1 MGGFTVNGFGATD
14 RFVPIRNLGTFQ
26 CPHCKQERM
35 LQLME
40 VQRKVSLLYIQTV
53 TINTKY
59 AIACASCQNG
69 YYIEEQQKDDI
80 LYGRAIATITEQ
92 GAVLLK
98 KEKIIDAP
106 ENPEKQ
112 ENTEKQ
118 EKQEK
123 PSLPQNSQAERQTQS
138 AQQNTLQD
146 TQQDTL
152 VGQQAR
158 AGQPRR
164 RFCGRCGSPLDG
176 QTGRCPVCD
185 KAEDMEDMQT
195 EEFDVEKAMN
205 GADFTLQTKTITRTG
220 TAEEKKG
227 TAEDTETAADTDT
240 NAAAHTDVVQRLAG
254 KLSRKICPVCGLLFS
269 GDKTTC
275 PVCGSGLEDRK

>member
-106 ENPEKQ
+106 E
-112 ENTEKQ
+112 
-118 EKQEK
+118 KQEK
-123 PSLPQNSQAERQTQS
+123 PSLPQNSQAER
-138 AQQNTLQD
+138 
-146 TQQDTL
+146 
-152 VGQQAR
+152 
-158 AGQPRR
+158 PRR

-185 KAEDMEDMQT
+185 GAEN
-195 EEFDVEKAMN
+195 KS
-205 GADFTLQTKTITRTG
+205 
-220 TAEEKKG
+220 
-227 TAEDTETAADTDT
+227 TAADAG
-240 NAAAHTDVVQRLAG
+240 AAANAGAAQSLAG
-254 KLSRKICPVCGLLFS
+254 KLSRKICPSCGLLFS
-269 GDKTTC
+269 SDKTTC

>member
-106 ENPEKQ
+106 EKQEKQ

-123 PSLPQNSQAERQTQS
+123 PSLPQNSQAER
-138 AQQNTLQD
+138 
-146 TQQDTL
+146 
-152 VGQQAR
+152 
-158 AGQPRR
+158 PRR
-164 RFCGRCGSPLDG
+164 RFCGRCGSPLDE

-185 KAEDMEDMQT
+185 GAEN
-195 EEFDVEKAMN
+195 KS
-205 GADFTLQTKTITRTG
+205 
-220 TAEEKKG
+220 
-227 TAEDTETAADTDT
+227 TAADAG
-240 NAAAHTDVVQRLAG
+240 AAANAGAAQSLAG
-254 KLSRKICPVCGLLFS
+254 KLSRKICPSCGLLFS
-269 GDKTTC
+269 SDKTTC

>member
-106 ENPEKQ
+106 E
-112 ENTEKQ
+112 
-118 EKQEK
+118 KQEK
-123 PSLPQNSQAERQTQS
+123 PSLPQNSQAER
-138 AQQNTLQD
+138 
-146 TQQDTL
+146 
-152 VGQQAR
+152 
-158 AGQPRR
+158 PRR
-164 RFCGRCGSPLDG
+164 RFCGRCGSSLDE

-185 KAEDMEDMQT
+185 GAEN
-195 EEFDVEKAMN
+195 KS
-205 GADFTLQTKTITRTG
+205 
-220 TAEEKKG
+220 
-227 TAEDTETAADTDT
+227 TAADAG
-240 NAAAHTDVVQRLAG
+240 AAANAGAAQSLAG

>member
-106 ENPEKQ
+106 E
-112 ENTEKQ
+112 
-118 EKQEK
+118 KQEK
-123 PSLPQNSQAERQTQS
+123 PSLPQNSQAER
-138 AQQNTLQD
+138 
-146 TQQDTL
+146 
-152 VGQQAR
+152 
-158 AGQPRR
+158 PRR
-164 RFCGRCGSPLDG
+164 RFCGRCGSSLDG

-185 KAEDMEDMQT
+185 GAEN
-195 EEFDVEKAMN
+195 KS
-205 GADFTLQTKTITRTG
+205 
-220 TAEEKKG
+220 
-227 TAEDTETAADTDT
+227 TAADAG
-240 NAAAHTDVVQRLAG
+240 AAANAGAAQSLAG
-254 KLSRKICPVCGLLFS
+254 KLSRKICPSCGLLFS
-269 GDKTTC
+269 SDKTTC

>member
-106 ENPEKQ
+106 E
-112 ENTEKQ
+112 
-118 EKQEK
+118 KQEK
-123 PSLPQNSQAERQTQS
+123 PSLLQNSQAERQTQS
-138 AQQNTLQD
+138 AQQNTQQD
-146 TQQDTL
+146 TQQNTL
-152 VGQQAR
+152 AGQQAR

-185 KAEDMEDMQT
+185 GEGNTKEIEAEELYV
-195 EEFDVEKAMN
+195 EEGLEHM
-205 GADFTLQTKTITRTG
+205 DFTLRTG
-220 TAEEKKG
+220 TESRTV
-227 TAEDTETAADTDT
+227 TAAGNISTAADAG
-240 NAAAHTDVVQRLAG
+240 AAANAGAAQSLAG
-254 KLSRKICPVCGLLFS
+254 KLSRKICPSCGLLFS
-269 GDKTTC
+269 SDKTTC